1 METQLL
7 ALLVLLAATNQL
19 VSAML
24 RAMDRRIS
32 APLIAIG
39 TLLGRDS
46 GIMGDPPG
54 PASPAHAV
62 TANGG
67 RSDREPLPRPED
79 SWITYAIRV
88 WLALGPASCE
98 IRRSDDTKD
107 VPPNLQLEDQ
117 TLKR

>member
-46 GIMGDPPG
+46 GIIGDPRSAGSLMLFEFGWHSGLHLVKFVGLTIQKMFRRISSLRIKP
-54 PASPAHAV
+54 S
-62 TANGG
+62 NG
-67 RSDREPLPRPED
+67 RE
-79 SWITYAIRV
+79 
-88 WLALGPASCE
+88 SCE
-98 IRRSDDTKD
+98 TCMS
-107 VPPNLQLEDQ
+107 
-117 TLKR
+117 